1 MSGGAN
7 QTAPGLTNLFLMVT
21 SRFFAIL
28 DGTVFFA
35 RLCRRYLQ
43 VAVLAIGLF
52 IAIPQGMAAEPF
64 VSYKYQDYAETRD
77 RIRVVSHHLMGHA
90 NLGAS
95 TQIQARALVDT
106 ITGATPNGQPAPEG
120 SDQVVLSD
128 LEDERYAFVA
138 DATHD
143 FGNSRIMGELSY
155 STESDYDSIGIAGS
169 FTQSFFQK
177 NTEVQ
182 FGISYVDDDI
192 QPTFF
197 PEARRKISKDF
208 LVGLTQLLGPNTTF
222 TANLSYGT
230 ADGYLSDPYKLVQK
244 SIELLPGLSLPLTFQ
259 ENRPDS
265 REKIIGYFGLAHYF
279 EGIRGSVDASF
290 RLYDDDHGIGST
302 TTEISWYQKF
312 GEKLVVRPSFRFYR
326 QSAADYY
333 YYNLD
338 FTPIIP
344 VSDPDGSAPNYSS
357 DYRVSY
363 FDSVTLGLKA
373 VYSISDRWAVD
384 AMYER
389 YEMIGRDGTTPD
401 SAYPAANIL
410 TLGVRAWF

>member
-1 MSGGAN
+1 
-7 QTAPGLTNLFLMVT
+7 
-21 SRFFAIL
+21 
-28 DGTVFFA
+28 
-35 RLCRRYLQ
+35 
-43 VAVLAIGLF
+43 
-52 IAIPQGMAAEPF
+52 
-64 VSYKYQDYAETRD
+64 
-77 RIRVVSHHLMGHA
+77 MGHA
-90 NLGAS
+90 NLGVS

-143 FGNSRIMGELSY
+143 FGNSRIMGELAY

-169 FTQSFFQK
+169 YTHSFFQK

-197 PEARRKISKDF
+197 AESRRKLSKDF
-208 LVGLTQLLGPNTTF
+208 LVGVTQVLGPNTTF
-222 TANLSYGT
+222 SANLSYGT
-230 ADGYLSDPYKLVQK
+230 ASGYLSDPYKLVQK
-244 SIELLPGLSLPLTFQ
+244 SIEILPGLALPLTFM

-265 REKIIGYFGLAHYF
+265 REKVIGFFQLAHYF
-279 EGIRGSVDASF
+279 EKLRGSLDGSF
-290 RLYDDDHGIGST
+290 RLYDDDHGVGST
-302 TTEISWYQKF
+302 TTEISWFQKF

-338 FTPIIP
+338 FTPIVP
-344 VSDPDGSAPNYSS
+344 ASDPDGSAPNYSS
-357 DYRVSY
+357 DYRLSY
-363 FDSVTLGLKA
+363 FDSTTLGLK
-373 VYSISDRWAVD
+373 VIYSVSDRWAID